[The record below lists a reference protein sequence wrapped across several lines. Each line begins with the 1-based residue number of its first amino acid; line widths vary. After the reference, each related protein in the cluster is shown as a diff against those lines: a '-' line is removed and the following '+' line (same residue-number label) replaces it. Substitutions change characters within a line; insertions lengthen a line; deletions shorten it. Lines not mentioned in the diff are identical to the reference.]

1 MQLQKRAD
9 LIPNIL
15 KIAQKFME
23 HETALFQD
31 ITKLRTQALNQYDK
45 NNPEEVKGHLQNA
58 ASLSSQMGRFMMNVE
73 NYPDLK
79 SNQNMLQAQET
90 YNEVEGQIAAARR
103 FYNSAVEAL
112 NTSTQIF
119 PGSLIASMANCKE
132 MPFYKAD
139 EEAKEPVDASDYLK

>member
-1 MQLQKRAD
+1 
-9 LIPNIL
+9 
-15 KIAQKFME
+15 ME
-23 HETALFQD
+23 HETSLFRD

-45 NNPEEVKGHLQNA
+45 NNPEDVQGHLQNA
-58 ASLSSQMGRFMMNVE
+58 ASLSSKMGQFMMNVE

-119 PGSLIASMANCKE
+119 PGSVIASMANCKD

-139 EEAKEPVDASDYLK
+139 EEAKEPINANDYLK